1 MAPKNLPPQAK
12 QSLIV
17 NYIQNSLTVHTLK
30 ELEKT
35 LPSVASING
44 MQVKD
49 YLQALTD
56 EGKIRVEK
64 IGSGNWYWSFLS
76 EEKKSRIDALAKLTV
91 EKKKLD
97 DAARELCDKLALAT
111 GAGGEHDDEGNA
123 AQEDVRAGLVAEQ
136 AQLTEDLHTCKAELL
151 RYRDADPAE
160 VLLKKQQA
168 LALKQKAELWTDN
181 VAILEQWLCHALG
194 GDYEKLDAIK
204 RSCYGDEYD
213 VEAQGLKEL

>member
-1 MAPKNLPPQAK
+1 M
-12 QSLIV
+12 
-17 NYIQNSLTVHTLK
+17 HTLK
-30 ELEKT
+30 DLEKT

-44 MQVKD
+44 MHVKD

-76 EEKKSRIDALAKLTV
+76 EEKKSRTDAVAKLTL

-97 DAARELCDKLALAT
+97 DAAQELCDKLALAI
-111 GAGGEHDDEGNA
+111 GGGMHDDEGNN
-123 AQEDVRAGLVAEQ
+123 AQEDQRAGLVAEQ
-136 AQLTEDLHTCKAELL
+136 AQLTEDLHTFKAELL

-160 VLLKKQQA
+160 VLLKKQQT
-168 LALKQKAELWTDN
+168 LALMQKAELWTDN

-194 GDYEKLDAIK
+194 GDYEKLNAIK

-213 VEAQGLKEL
+213 VEVQGLKEL